1 MLIAVIISAF
11 ALGAV
16 WVYIIPMIQ
25 QYVPGALTTNKW
37 ASIAVTGVFILLAV
51 WIVSVVVKQ
60 FHVKRIA

>member
-25 QYVPGALTTNKW
+25 QYIPGALTSNKW
-37 ASIAVTGVFILLAV
+37 ASIAVTGLFILLSV
-51 WIVSVVVKQ
+51 WLVSVVIKM
-60 FHVKRIA
+60 FKIKRIA